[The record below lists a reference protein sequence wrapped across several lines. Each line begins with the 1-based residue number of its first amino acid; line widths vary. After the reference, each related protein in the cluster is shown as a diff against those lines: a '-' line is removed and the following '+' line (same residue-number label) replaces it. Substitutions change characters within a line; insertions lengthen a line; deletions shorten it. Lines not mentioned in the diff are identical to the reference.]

1 MYNPVKNFYRQFG
14 NPKGLT
20 GEFVGYLLALKNQR
34 RTDWV
39 ISLMN
44 IESGDKILEIGYGP
58 GIAVEKI
65 TKILTTGSITGIDIS
80 SVMQKQAFKRNLS
93 EIKKGKA
100 RLSKGSIDSLGL
112 NEKFDK
118 IFGINVHLFWKDP
131 VGEIVKLK
139 QHLNNDG
146 QIILALQ
153 PRYVKSDTLVM
164 KEAEKTKNYFQEAGM
179 EVIKFKFKTA
189 KPISIFYVAA
199 KCNVKGNSL

>member
-1 MYNPVKNFYRQFG
+1 MIIETILKIGTTGRKNSKIMLIFHRKERNQTNFYRQFG

-118 IFGINVHLFWKDP
+118 IFGIPVPLFLT
-131 VGEIVKLK
+131 G
-139 QHLNNDG
+139 
-146 QIILALQ
+146 
-153 PRYVKSDTLVM
+153 
-164 KEAEKTKNYFQEAGM
+164 
-179 EVIKFKFKTA
+179 TA
-189 KPISIFYVAA
+189 KLIA
-199 KCNVKGNSL
+199 KLWALSSNSGWPMYKAPLPWL